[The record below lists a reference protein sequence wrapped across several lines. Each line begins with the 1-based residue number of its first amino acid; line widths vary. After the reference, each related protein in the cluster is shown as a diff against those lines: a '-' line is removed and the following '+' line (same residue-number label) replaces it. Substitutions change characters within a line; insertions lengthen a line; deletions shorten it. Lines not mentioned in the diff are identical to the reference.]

1 MNVLYVSDS
10 DTVSGAE
17 IVMLQYLQHFR
28 PPEHHPHVFFRERN
42 TRLRAALTELEIPF
56 TTTTNYS
63 ERIIETTV
71 SPSAI
76 AAYLRAFWRV
86 RRELADTIRAHAID
100 LVHSISYPA
109 ALYVALASRATGVK
123 QIWHEHNIKRL
134 HAVNRRLYRFTGATA
149 ARVIGPSDAVSHN
162 LRRAGIADETAIT
175 VYNGID
181 LSRFRIDD
189 ARAAA
194 VREELGLRA
203 DQLAVGLFGQM
214 LPHKGHLTLIEAAPV
229 LRTRFPDL
237 RCFFV
242 GALENP
248 PYQRALTEAM
258 GRAGVG
264 DMFRFTGWRRDVPD
278 VVRAMDVIVVATT
291 TQEPAALALM
301 ETMAMGRPIV
311 ATRTGGTP
319 ELVPDGVTG
328 RIFSPGDAGALAEC
342 LEPLLRDPAT
352 RDALG
357 SAGRQRME
365 THFSLERHL
374 QQMTAVYRAALRR
387 PAGEPPADIPR

>member
-28 PPEHHPHVFFRERN
+28 PPEHRPHVFFRDRN
-42 TRLRAALTELEIPF
+42 TRLRAALTELGVPF

-63 ERIIETTV
+63 ERIIETTA

-76 AAYLRAFWRV
+76 VAYVRAFRRV
-86 RRELADTIRAHAID
+86 RRELADVIRAHDID

-109 ALYVALASRATGVK
+109 ALYVALASRTTGVK

-134 HAVNRRLYRFTGATA
+134 HAFNTRIYRFTAATA

-162 LRRAGIADETAIT
+162 LRRAGIADDTAIT

-194 VREELGLRA
+194 VRQELGLRPG
-203 DQLAVGLFGQM
+203 QPAVGLFGQM
-214 LPHKGHLTLIEAAPV
+214 LPHKGHATLVQAAPA
-229 LRTRFPDL
+229 LHARFPDL

-248 PYQRALTEAM
+248 PYQQSLTAAM
-258 GRAGVG
+258 AQAGVS
-264 DMFRFTGWRRDVPD
+264 DIFSFTGWRRDVPD

-319 ELVPDGVTG
+319 ELVLDGVTG
-328 RIFSPGDAGALAEC
+328 RIFEPGDATQLARHLAE
-342 LEPLLRDPAT
+342 LLADPAM
-352 RDALG
+352 RQALG
-357 SAGRQRME
+357 TAGRQRME
-365 THFSLERHL
+365 AHFSLERHL
-374 QQMTAVYRAALRR
+374 QQMAAVYRAAASR
-387 PAGEPPADIPR
+387 PAGRPPADTSR

>member
-17 IVMLQYLQHFR
+17 IVMLQYLQFFR
-28 PPEHHPHVFFRERN
+28 PPEHRPHVFFRERN
-42 TRLRAALTELEIPF
+42 ARLRAALTELAVPF

-63 ERIIETTV
+63 ERIIETTL
-71 SPSAI
+71 SPAAI

-86 RRELADTIRAHAID
+86 RGELAATIRAHDID

-109 ALYVALASRATGVK
+109 ALYAALACRATGVR

-134 HAVNRRLYRFTGATA
+134 HAVNRRLYRFTAATA

-194 VREELGLRA
+194 VRQELGLRPG
-203 DQLAVGLFGQM
+203 QPAVGLFGQM
-214 LPHKGHLTLIEAAPV
+214 LPHKGHATLVQAAPA
-229 LRTRFPDL
+229 LRARFPDL

-248 PYQRALTEAM
+248 PYQQALREAM
-258 GRAGVG
+258 AKAGVA
-264 DMFRFTGWRRDVPD
+264 DLFTFTGWRRDVPD

-328 RIFSPGDAGALAEC
+328 RIFPPGDAEALAAA
-342 LEPLLRDPAT
+342 L
-352 RDALG
+352 DALLADTALREALG
-357 SAGRQRME
+357 TAGRQRME
-365 THFSLERHL
+365 AHFSLERHL
-374 QQMTAVYRAALRR
+374 QQMAAVYRAAVPRHAA
-387 PAGEPPADIPR
+387 PPPADTPR

>member
-28 PPEHHPHVFFRERN
+28 PPQHHPHVFFRERN
-42 TRLRAALTELEIPF
+42 ARLRAAVSELGVPF
-56 TTTTNYS
+56 TTTPNYS
-63 ERIIETTV
+63 ERIIETTA

-86 RRELADTIRAHAID
+86 RRELSDTIRAHDID

-109 ALYVALASRATGVK
+109 ALYVALASRQTGIR

-134 HAVNRRLYRFTGATA
+134 HLVNKRLYRFTAATA

-162 LRRAGIADETAIT
+162 LRRAGIADDTAIT

-194 VREELGLRA
+194 VREELGLRPG
-203 DQLAVGLFGQM
+203 QLAVGLFGQM
-214 LPHKGHLTLIEAAPV
+214 LPHKGHLTLIHAAPR
-229 LRTRFPDL
+229 LRARFPDL
-237 RCFFV
+237 KCFFV

-248 PYQRALTEAM
+248 PYQKTLTQAM
-258 GRAGVG
+258 ELAGTG
-264 DMFRFTGWRRDVPD
+264 DMFSFTGWRRDVPD
-278 VVRAMDVIVVATT
+278 VVRAMDAIVVATT
-291 TQEPAALALM
+291 TQEPAALTLM
-301 ETMAMGRPIV
+301 ETMAMGRPVV

-319 ELVPDGVTG
+319 ELVVDNVTG
-328 RIFSPGDAGALAEC
+328 RIFPPGDAPALAEC
-342 LEPLLRDPAT
+342 LDAVLADPGART
-352 RDALG
+352 ALG
-357 SAGRQRME
+357 RAGRDRVE

-374 QQMTAVYRAALRR
+374 QQMAAVYSGAAPPRAAHR
-387 PAGEPPADIPR
+387 PADRPT

>member
-17 IVMLQYLQHFR
+17 IVMLQYLQFFR
-28 PPEHHPHVFFRERN
+28 PPEHRPHVFFRERN
-42 TRLRAALTELEIPF
+42 ARLRAALTELGVPF

-63 ERIIETTV
+63 ERIIETTT

-76 AAYLRAFWRV
+76 AAYVRAFTRV
-86 RRELADTIRAHAID
+86 RRELAAAIRAHHID

-109 ALYVALASRATGVK
+109 ALYVALASRATGVR

-134 HAVNRRLYRFTGATA
+134 HAVNKRLYRFTAATA

-162 LRRAGIADETAIT
+162 LRRAGIADEKAIT

-194 VREELGLRA
+194 VRQELGLRPG
-203 DQLAVGLFGQM
+203 QLAVGLFGQM
-214 LPHKGHLTLIEAAPV
+214 LPHKGHMTLIEAAPA
-229 LRTRFPDL
+229 LRARVPDV
-237 RCFFV
+237 RGFFV
-242 GALENP
+242 GALENA
-248 PYQRALTEAM
+248 PYQQALTEAM
-258 GRAGVG
+258 TTAGVA
-264 DMFRFTGWRRDVPD
+264 DMFTFTGWRRDVPD

-319 ELVPDGVTG
+319 ELVLDDVTG
-328 RIFSPGDAGALAEC
+328 RVFPPGDAEALASQLAVL
-342 LEPLLRDPAT
+342 LEDPAK
-352 RDALG
+352 REALG
-357 SAGRQRME
+357 TAGRQRME
-365 THFSLERHL
+365 AHFSLERHL
-374 QQMTAVYRAALRR
+374 QQMAAVYRAA
-387 PAGEPPADIPR
+387 IP

>member
-42 TRLRAALTELEIPF
+42 ARLRAALTELGVPF

-63 ERIIETTV
+63 ERIIETTA
-71 SPSAI
+71 SPAAL
-76 AAYLRAFWRV
+76 AAYARAFWRV
-86 RRELADTIRAHAID
+86 RRELADTIRAHEID

-109 ALYVALASRATGVK
+109 ALYAALASRATGVR

-134 HAVNRRLYRFTGATA
+134 HAVNTRLYRFTAATA

-162 LRRAGIADETAIT
+162 LRRAGIADATAIT

-189 ARAAA
+189 AKATA
-194 VREELGLRA
+194 VRQELGLRPG
-203 DQLAVGLFGQM
+203 QPAVGLFGQM
-214 LPHKGHLTLIEAAPV
+214 LPHKGHATLVQAAPA
-229 LRTRFPDL
+229 LRARFPDL

-248 PYQRALTEAM
+248 PYQHALTDAM

-264 DMFRFTGWRRDVPD
+264 DLFTFTGWRRDVPD

-319 ELVPDGVTG
+319 ELVLDGVTG
-328 RIFSPGDAGALAEC
+328 RIFPPGDAAALADG
-342 LEPLLRDPAT
+342 LGQLLADPAM

-357 SAGRQRME
+357 RAGRQRME
-365 THFSLERHL
+365 AHFSLERHL
-374 QQMTAVYRAALRR
+374 QQMAAEYHAAAPR
-387 PAGEPPADIPR
+387 PAGPSPADRPR

>member
-28 PPEHHPHVFFRERN
+28 PPEHRPHVFFRERN
-42 TRLRAALTELEIPF
+42 ARLRTALTELGVPF
-56 TTTTNYS
+56 TSTTNYS
-63 ERIIETTV
+63 ERIIETTA

-76 AAYLRAFWRV
+76 AAYLRAFVRV
-86 RRELADTIRAHAID
+86 RGELADTIRAHDID

-109 ALYVALASRATGVK
+109 ALYVALASRATGVR

-134 HAVNRRLYRFTGATA
+134 HAVNKAIYRFTAATA

-194 VREELGLRA
+194 VRHELGLRPG
-203 DQLAVGLFGQM
+203 QPAVGLFGQM
-214 LPHKGHLTLIEAAPV
+214 LPHKGHGTLVQAAPA
-229 LRTRFPDL
+229 LRARFPDL

-248 PYQRALTEAM
+248 PYQQELRAAM
-258 GRAGVG
+258 AQAGVG
-264 DMFRFTGWRRDVPD
+264 DLFAFTGWRRDVPD

-319 ELVPDGVTG
+319 ELVLDGVTG
-328 RIFSPGDAGALAEC
+328 RIFAPGDATALADC
-342 LEPLLRDPAT
+342 LAQLLADPAMRET
-352 RDALG
+352 LG
-357 SAGRQRME
+357 AAGRQRME
-365 THFSLERHL
+365 AHFSLERHL
-374 QQMTAVYRAALRR
+374 QQMAAVYQAAVPRSAAR
-387 PAGEPPADIPR
+387 PPGDTPR

>member
-28 PPEHHPHVFFRERN
+28 PPDHHPHVFFRERN
-42 TRLRAALTELEIPF
+42 GRLRTALTELGVPF
-56 TTTTNYS
+56 TTTTSYS
-63 ERIIETTV
+63 ERIIESTA
-71 SPSAI
+71 SPSAL
-76 AAYLRAFWRV
+76 AAYVRAFRRV
-86 RRELADTIRAHAID
+86 RRELAETIRARDID

-109 ALYVALASRATGVK
+109 ALYAALASRATGVR

-134 HAVNRRLYRFTGATA
+134 HAVNRPIYRFTAATA

-162 LRRAGIADETAIT
+162 LRRAGIADEIAIT

-194 VREELGLRA
+194 VRQELGLRPG
-203 DQLAVGLFGQM
+203 QLAVGLFGQM
-214 LPHKGHLTLIEAAPV
+214 LPHKGHMTLIQAAPA
-229 LRTRFPDL
+229 LCARFPGL
-237 RCFFV
+237 RGFFV

-248 PYQRALTEAM
+248 PYQQALTEAM
-258 GRAGVG
+258 QQAGVAER
-264 DMFRFTGWRRDVPD
+264 FSFTGWRRDVPD

-301 ETMAMGRPIV
+301 ETMAMGRPVV

-319 ELVPDGVTG
+319 ELVLDGVTG
-328 RIFSPGDAGALAEC
+328 RIFPPGDAAALADC
-342 LEPLLRDPAT
+342 LTGLLADPET
-352 RDALG
+352 REALG
-357 SAGRQRME
+357 RAGRQRVE
-365 THFSLERHL
+365 THFSLEHHL
-374 QQMTAVYRAALRR
+374 RQMTAVYQAAVPPRAGRR
-387 PAGEPPADIPR
+387 PADTPR